1 MVKRLLGYGAII
13 DHLDELGYSPLH
25 WTAENGH
32 LNCLKLLAGAAP
44 SIMNAGNFEGRN
56 PLHLAVVNNHFEVAQ
71 YLLKMGIDLDSR

>member
-25 WTAENGH
+25 WTAESGH

-44 SIMNAGNFEGRN
+44 SIINTGNFEGRN
-56 PLHLAVVNNHFEVAQ
+56 RFLFISTFNLYQINTMFG
-71 YLLKMGIDLDSR
+71 YSLFF